1 MIRQAYQLLGAS
13 GWEEVLQGIRG
24 EVNCRMVGDWLQ
36 NQNNQ
41 TNKGY
46 FPKTAR
52 AVTRMGGGGGGEI
65 PGVPVTPPF

>member
-13 GWEEVLQGIRG
+13 GREEVLQGIRG
-24 EVNCRMVGDWLQ
+24 DLNCRMVGDWLQ
-36 NQNNQ
+36 NLNNQ

-52 AVTRMGGGGGGEI
+52 GVPRMGGRI